1 MDYDVLLPI
10 VGNKTKK
17 ANLRMDVTRKQSKPN
32 LSKKKHSLPSDTIQ
46 KIWLAL
52 FSYFFRFE
60 IRPTLSLNFISKIY
74 VTTFFFNNHFGDSY
88 QMLIMT
94 FSMAFLNIFLIF
106 FIVFWYNVSL
116 FGFSNYKIFHKNS

>member
-46 KIWLAL
+46 KI
-52 FSYFFRFE
+52 
-60 IRPTLSLNFISKIY
+60 
-74 VTTFFFNNHFGDSY
+74 
-88 QMLIMT
+88 
-94 FSMAFLNIFLIF
+94 
-106 FIVFWYNVSL
+106 
-116 FGFSNYKIFHKNS
+116 